1 MTIETLF
8 VDDAA
13 EAVAQVLANPAAH
26 GGKTYEIAGP
36 EVITM
41 LELNER
47 IAAAQ
52 RRKRIFLPLPDG
64 IAKAIA
70 ALPGTPISSDQ
81 FALLQAGSV
90 AAPKALGL
98 KQLGITPR
106 PMGLFLDRWMVRF
119 RKHGRFGTKLGANS

>member
-1 MTIETLF
+1 VY

-13 EAVAQVLANPAAH
+13 QAAAQALLDPLAH

-52 RRKRIFLPLPDG
+52 QRKRAFIALPDG
-64 IAKAIA
+64 ASGLIAGLTGW
-70 ALPGTPISSDQ
+70 LPGAPISADQ
-81 FALLQAGSV
+81 WALLKAGNV
-90 AAPKALGL
+90 ASGAFPGL
-98 KQLGITPR
+98 KELGITPR
-106 PMGLFLDRWMVRF
+106 PLGLFLDRWMVPL
-119 RKHGRFGTKLGANS
+119 RKNGRFADKQLVR